1 MSALQLRY
9 EQQICELEQQLQ
21 RKQQLEAAA
30 GAQSSVVQALEEE
43 LCRVKQSH
51 KQKEKSLHEQIE
63 SLQQQLKQKV
73 STSLTKSKELL
84 S

>member
-9 EQQICELEQQLQ
+9 EQQICELHQQLQ
-21 RKQQLEAAA
+21 RKQQVEAAA
-30 GAQSSVVQALEEE
+30 GSQSSVVQALEEE
-43 LCRVKQSH
+43 LYRVKQSH

-73 STSLTKSKELL
+73 STSLTKSKELF

>member
-9 EQQICELEQQLQ
+9 EQQICELQQQLQ
-21 RKQQLEAAA
+21 RKQQVEAAA
-30 GAQSSVVQALEEE
+30 GSQSSVVQALEEE
-43 LCRVKQSH
+43 LYRVKQSH

-73 STSLTKSKELL
+73 STSLTKSKELF

>member
-9 EQQICELEQQLQ
+9 EQQICELEQQL
-21 RKQQLEAAA
+21 EAAA
-30 GAQSSVVQALEEE
+30 GSQSSVVQALEEE
-43 LCRVKQSH
+43 LYRVKQSH

-73 STSLTKSKELL
+73 STSLTKSKELF

>member
-21 RKQQLEAAA
+21 HKQQLEAAA
-30 GAQSSVVQALEEE
+30 GSQSSVVQALEEE
-43 LCRVKQSH
+43 LYRVKQSH

>member
-30 GAQSSVVQALEEE
+30 GAQSPVVQALEEE
-43 LCRVKQSH
+43 LYRVKQSH